1 MMTTGGTKV
10 QLSAGDRQADIM
22 RLLQRSPF
30 VSVTDLVNRFGVSD
44 MTIRRD
50 LRQLSKAGEVQIV
63 HGGASLVHSTFR
75 TADFAGRAQLSSDA
89 KQKIAV
95 AAQRFVPADAI
106 VAVDAG
112 TTTFAAI
119 AALPVSFSGTI
130 ITHSVPVLQH
140 MLSHPQVTVLG
151 LGGELVAE
159 SQAMVGPR
167 TVEGL
172 SNLRADVFFL
182 GAAAIAAEG
191 IYVAT
196 DIERPIKRA
205 FMASASTVVLLADHG
220 KLTSS
225 AAVRLS
231 GFTQVDVAI
240 TDKNPPPSVIA
251 ALEEAGTEL
260 IIAE

>member
-1 MMTTGGTKV
+1 MTTGGTKV

-119 AALPVSFSGTI
+119 AALPASFSGTI

>member
-1 MMTTGGTKV
+1 MTEGSTKV
-10 QLSAGDRQADIM
+10 QLSAGERQNDIM
-22 RLLQRSPF
+22 RLLQSSPF

-50 LRQLSKAGEVQIV
+50 LRHLSRAGEVQVV

-75 TADFAGRAQLSSDA
+75 TADFAGRAQLSSEA
-89 KQKIAV
+89 KRRIAV
-95 AAQRFVPADAI
+95 AAQQFITADAI

-112 TTTFAAI
+112 TTTFAAV
-119 AALPVSFSGTI
+119 AALPADFSGTV

-140 MLSHPQVTVLG
+140 MLSYPQVTVLG

-205 FMASASTVVLLADHG
+205 FMASASKVILLADHG

-225 AAVRLS
+225 AAVRLGDFS
-231 GFTQVDVAI
+231 QIDVTI
-240 TDKNPPPSVIA
+240 TDRTPSAPVIA
-251 ALEEAGTEL
+251 ALEQAGTVL

>member
-1 MMTTGGTKV
+1 MTASSMKA
-10 QLSAGDRQADIM
+10 QLRAVERQNEIM
-22 RLLQRSPF
+22 RLLQSAPF
-30 VSVTDLVNRFGVSD
+30 VSVTELVARFGVSD

-50 LRQLSKAGEVQIV
+50 LRHLSQAGEVQVV

-75 TADFAGRAQLSSDA
+75 TADFAGRAQVSSSA
-89 KQKIAV
+89 KHKIAL
-95 AAQRFVPADAI
+95 AAQRFVSEHSI

-112 TTTFAAI
+112 TTTFAAV
-119 AALPVSFSGTI
+119 AALPAEFSGTI

-151 LGGELVAE
+151 LGGELVAD

-167 TVEGL
+167 TVDGMA
-172 SNLRADVFFL
+172 NLRADVFLL
-182 GAAAIAAEG
+182 GAAAIAEKG

-196 DIERPIKRA
+196 DMERPIKRA
-205 FMASASTVVLLADHG
+205 FMSAASKVILLADHG

-225 AAVRLS
+225 AAVHLS
-231 GFTQVDVAI
+231 DFSQVDTAI
-240 TDKNPPPSVIA
+240 TDMVPPSAVLA
-251 ALEEAGTEL
+251 ALEKAGTEL

>member
-1 MMTTGGTKV
+1 MTEGSARV
-10 QLSAGDRQADIM
+10 QLSAGERQNEIM
-22 RLLQRSPF
+22 RLLQSSPF

-50 LRQLSKAGEVQIV
+50 LRQLSRAGEVQVV

-75 TADFAGRAQLSSDA
+75 TADFSGRAQLASDA
-89 KQKIAV
+89 KRKIAV
-95 AAQRFVPADAI
+95 AAQQFVSAEAI

-112 TTTFAAI
+112 TTTFAAV
-119 AALPVSFSGTI
+119 AALPNNFSGTI

-140 MLSHPQVTVLG
+140 MLSYPQVTVLG

-205 FMASASTVVLLADHG
+205 FMGAASQVVLLADHG

-225 AAVRLS
+225 AAVRLG
-231 GFTQVDVAI
+231 GFSQVDVAI
-240 TDKNPPPSVIA
+240 TDKTPPASVIA
-251 ALEEAGTEL
+251 ALKEAGTEL

>member
-1 MMTTGGTKV
+1 MTQGIIRG
-10 QLSAGDRQADIM
+10 QLSAGERQDDIM
-22 RLLQRSPF
+22 RLLQSSPF

-50 LRQLSKAGEVQIV
+50 LRHLSQAGEVQVV

-75 TADFAGRAQLSSDA
+75 TADFAARAQLFSDA
-89 KQKIAV
+89 KQRIAV
-95 AAQRFVPADAI
+95 AAQRFVHADAI
-106 VAVDAG
+106 IAVDAG
-112 TTTFAAI
+112 TTTFATV
-119 AALPVSFSGTI
+119 AALPSTFSGTI

-140 MLSHPQVTVLG
+140 MLSHPQVRVLG

-172 SNLRADVFFL
+172 SDLRADIFFL

-191 IYVAT
+191 VYVAT

-205 FMASASTVVLLADHG
+205 FMAAASQVVLLADHG

-225 AAVRLS
+225 AAVRLG
-231 GFTQVDVAI
+231 GFSQIDAAI
-240 TDKNPPPSVIA
+240 TDKNPPKSVIA
-251 ALEEAGTEL
+251 ALKEAGTEL
-260 IIAE
+260 IIAP